1 MRDTTRRRKRGV
13 IAGVV
18 IACAAIAL
26 GTVGCETSP
35 LGLGAACGLD
45 VFGSNVSV
53 DCEEDLICARIEG
66 TFLCT
71 GTNGGVGSPCR
82 NNNSCST
89 GLECKTNT
97 TDSDVCTA
105 P

>member
-1 MRDTTRRRKRGV
+1 MIQERKRGGIV
-13 IAGVV
+13 GVV

-53 DCEEDLICARIEG
+53 DCEEDLICARIEDM
-66 TFLCT
+66 FLCT
-71 GTNGGVGSPCR
+71 GTNGAVGSPCR
-82 NNNSCST
+82 NANSCST
-89 GLECKTNT
+89 GLVCEKN
-97 TDSDVCTA
+97 DVGSDVCTM